1 MKNPKLMAG
10 LNDIDRQLS
19 SGRPLRI
26 RQRRVLGWLFSGVCL
41 LTPGGALATAP
52 DRCQADAICRDR
64 VAAAMRI
71 AVQGNFDEALALYE
85 KAYEQSREPRLLLN
99 IGRCYYRLNR
109 PQTALDYYEKFR
121 AEQADLEP
129 ELTSRLGQFVAE
141 AKLALLAQRTG
152 SSGTAP
158 TPDPGAGTAASI
170 AEPPPA
176 PLVTPP
182 PAGRGTLFGRP
193 TWRVALGLSAAGL
206 GGVLVGL
213 GVGALSANERC
224 IAPSMTFDSLCA
236 SELRP
241 DGQRHALLIDGL
253 SSGIPMVVSGGL
265 LLAGGI
271 TLVAWPSRREA
282 GRGELRPAA
291 TSAGTTRQGLP

>member
-1 MKNPKLMAG
+1 MLMDEVG
-10 LNDIDRQLS
+10 EIDCQS
-19 SGRPLRI
+19 YWGGPLGI
-26 RQRRVLGWLFSGVCL
+26 RQQWVLGWLFSGVCL
-41 LTPGGALATAP
+41 LTPGGALAAAP
-52 DRCQADAICRDR
+52 DRCQADATCRDR

-71 AVQGNFDEALALYE
+71 AVQGNFEEALALYE

-152 SSGTAP
+152 GSGTAP
-158 TPDPGAGTAASI
+158 APPPAAGTAASI

-193 TWRVALGLSAAGL
+193 TWRVALGLSSAGL

-213 GVGALSANERC
+213 GVGALSVNERC
-224 IAPSMTFDSLCA
+224 VTPSMTFDTMCV

-241 DGQRHALLIDGL
+241 DGQRQALLVDGL

-271 TLVAWPSRREA
+271 TLAAWPVRREA

-291 TSAGTTRQGLP
+291 TSAGTTRKGLP

>member
-1 MKNPKLMAG
+1 MDGVN
-10 LNDIDRQLS
+10 NIDCQII
-19 SGRPLRI
+19 SGNQLRI
-26 RQRRVLGWLFSGVCL
+26 WQRLVLGVLFSGAYL
-41 LTPGGALATAP
+41 LTPGVALATAL
-52 DRCQADAICRDR
+52 DRCQTDATCRDR

-71 AVQGNFDEALALYE
+71 AVQGNFEEALALYE
-85 KAYEQSREPRLLLN
+85 KAYEQSKEPRLLLN

-109 PQTALDYYEKFR
+109 PQTALDYYERFR

-129 ELTSRLGQFVAE
+129 ELSSRLGQFVAE

-152 SSGTAP
+152 GSGPAS
-158 TPDPGAGTAASI
+158 TPPPAAGSPAQGG
-170 AEPPPA
+170 EPPPA
-176 PLVTPP
+176 PIVAPP
-182 PAGRGTLFGRP
+182 PTSHGTPSGRP
-193 TWRVALGLSAAGL
+193 TWRVVLGLSAAGL

-213 GVGALSANERC
+213 GVGALSVNERC
-224 IAPSMTFDSLCA
+224 VTPSMNFDSMCA

-241 DGQRHALLIDGL
+241 DGQRQALLVDGL
-253 SSGIPMVVSGGL
+253 SPGIPMVVSGGL

-271 TLVAWPSRREA
+271 TLAAWPARREA